1 MLILDGDLEASLLLT
16 DHLWAQLA
24 PQIPGD
30 LIAAVPSR
38 DVLTVSG
45 TGVADGEA
53 LLRSAVEQ
61 VWSNPRTNPKLLL
74 TRSLLVRQDSSW
86 QLFER

>member
-1 MLILDGDLEASLLLT
+1 MLILDGDLEASLLLA

-53 LLRSAVEQ
+53 LLRSAVER

-74 TRSLLVRQDSSW
+74 TRSLLVRQDGSW